1 MDQMEK
7 RLGANKPR
15 PKSSAAARH
24 VFKVKNIYKW
34 LDYIKL
40 LLHKSRVHVRHAH
53 VLKKPEKEFYII
65 ADVHVRHAHALSLD
79 TSVA

>member
-7 RLGANKPR
+7 KLGADKPR

-53 VLKKPEKEFYII
+53 IFKNTII
-65 ADVHVRHAHALSLD
+65 NNNFIE
-79 TSVA
+79 